1 MDCINPL
8 AVLNHSAVANVSEII
23 KRKGGKITKI
33 SLINPSGCDLLA
45 FGEHCFADLLSGIFV
60 IGDEFIYIDVEF
72 KITIRT
78 YQHPLLTVSVGI
90 KPNMNY
96 VDSKEFIESQNL
108 YSDIEDFIVD
118 TVDMYLKQQKKSEG
132 ENVDD

>member
-1 MDCINPL
+1 MDCINPQ

-23 KRKGGKITKI
+23 KKHKGKITKI
-33 SLINPSGCDLLA
+33 SLVNPSGCDLLA
-45 FGEHCFADLLSGIFV
+45 FGESCFADSLTGIFL
-60 IGDEFIYIDVEF
+60 IGDEFIYVDVEF

-96 VDSKEFIESQNL
+96 EDSKEFIESQSL

-118 TVDMYLKQQKKSEG
+118 TVDMYLKQKKSEG